1 MKRWQP
7 NAKRA
12 FAVSVE
18 STVSGRPA
26 AAYLMDATEAAKSI
40 GEIDLIYIDPPYN
53 SRQYV
58 AYYHIPEILARG
70 WSGNEPAIRG
80 KVGLLAGSEGRSPW
94 ALGRRV
100 QKLFTAL
107 LSASGARHPLASFNS
122 KGHPEPTKLE

>member
-18 STVSGRPA
+18 STFSGRPA
-26 AAYLMDATEAAKSI
+26 TAYLMDATEAAKSI

-70 WSGNEPAIRG
+70 WSGHEPAIRG
-80 KVGLLAGSEGRSPW
+80 KVGLLAGSEGPSQW
-94 ALGRRV
+94 AHGRRGE
-100 QKLFTAL
+100 KSFTAL
-107 LSASGARHPLASFNS
+107 VGGGGARRAMGSV
-122 KGHPEPTKLE
+122 